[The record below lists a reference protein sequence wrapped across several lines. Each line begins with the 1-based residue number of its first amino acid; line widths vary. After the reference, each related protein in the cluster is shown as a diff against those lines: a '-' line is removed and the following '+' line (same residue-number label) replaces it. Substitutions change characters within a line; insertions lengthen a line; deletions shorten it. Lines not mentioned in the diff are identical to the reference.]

1 MHIDAGQLGKY
12 ELRERLGQGGMAE
25 VWKAFDPRLQRYVAI
40 KFLHSM
46 LSGDPTFIKRFL
58 QEAQAVAKLHHPNIV
73 QIYDFETP
81 APGNE
86 DAPAYM
92 VMDYIE
98 GQTLGEYMRSNVQ
111 AGIFLPPADLLS
123 LFYSISDAIDY
134 AHRHGLLHRDI
145 KPANILLDQ
154 RNTERNAMG
163 EPILSD
169 FGIVKIMGSAAGT
182 LTGSSMGTPLYISPE
197 QAQGHPDTAA
207 SDIYSLGVVLYEVCT
222 GRPPF
227 QGDGPFALLQ
237 QHITTPPPPPEQFNP
252 AISPALSA
260 VIVHSLAKKPED
272 RYPSAMALMAA
283 MAVAL
288 GVTLPDRRG
297 GPVSSPDIRMLPG
310 SAVSVEDAPTEIPG
324 KPVTPNPFTPM
335 PAVPNPL
342 TPLPAFPVTPGEQE
356 PTVLAGQS
364 AHSSSPVSPPAYA
377 QSPQEL
383 QSTPSTF
390 TQAPQPGQP
399 GQPPRPVARKRA
411 WLVALVLV
419 LLVALA
425 GSGLAVYRTH
435 ATPAQP
441 TTATVVGQAFFI
453 STGNGNGAQNLG
465 LNDSFQVNLSNIP
478 APAAGKQYYA
488 WLMPDLAQS
497 ENSDRALGA
506 LHLSGGVATLSYTDP
521 QHSNLVGQF
530 SRFLVTEEVASPA
543 PISPS
548 LDKTAWRYYA
558 EIPQGTVIKDCTGVA
573 ITQLS
578 VLCHMRHLLSGDPD
592 LAKVNLQ
599 GGLNYWL
606 QNNVS
611 ELVKWARESVD
622 HNDALDV
629 RHKIVNILYILN
641 GPACLQQ
648 SLQKAAPGADNVV
661 DDQTLPQIAA
671 IPLLDCSL
679 TPNVPGYVS
688 HIDNHL
694 NAMLQSPG
702 VSSSQQ
708 ALALKI
714 NPELNTIAAWLKKVD
729 TDALQ
734 LVAMDDTQLVQ
745 PAAHGLRSAMS
756 LQVTN
761 VQSGGI
767 DSATGNQQAGVQTIV
782 SQIQQLAKL
791 DVTAY
796 QAH

>member
-58 QEAQAVAKLHHPNIV
+58 QEAQAVASLHHPNIV

-98 GQTLGEYMRSNVQ
+98 GQTLGEYMRGNVQ
-111 AGIFLPPADLLS
+111 SGIFLPPADLLS

-207 SDIYSLGVVLYEVCT
+207 SDIYSLGVVLYEVCA

-260 VIVHSLAKKPED
+260 VIVHSLAKKPEE

-342 TPLPAFPVTPGEQE
+342 TPLPAFPVTSGEQE
-356 PTVLAGQS
+356 PTVLAERPAQAS
-364 AHSSSPVSPPAYA
+364 ASISPPAYA
-377 QSPQEL
+377 QSPQEPRP
-383 QSTPSTF
+383 TPSTF
-390 TQAPQPGQP
+390 TQVPQS

-411 WLVALVLV
+411 WLVALILV

-435 ATPAQP
+435 ATPATQP

-622 HNDALDV
+622 HNSALDV

-661 DDQTLPQIAA
+661 DDQTLPKIAA

-745 PAAHGLRSAMS
+745 PAAQGLRSAMS
-756 LQVTN
+756 LQATN
-761 VQSGGI
+761 VLSGGI
-767 DSATGNQQAGVQTIV
+767 DSATGNQEAGVQTIV